1 MATHTYQ
8 LNVTWTGN
16 TGDGTATY
24 RSYRRDSET
33 VAAGSPAERSEAPGA
48 GQANTAGPPTLPGSS
63 DPSFRGDPTRWN
75 PEQLLVAS
83 VAQCHL
89 LWYLHL
95 CAVNHVVVAAYTDSP
110 IGVMAETPDGGGH
123 FTGITLYPQVSVTSP
138 DMVTRA
144 EELHAQAHQLCFI
157 ANSVN
162 FPITHQPL
170 IDVAPSGT

>member
-1 MATHTYQ
+1 MATHMYE
-8 LNVTWTGN
+8 LYVTWTGN

-24 RSYRRDSET
+24 RSYKRDSET
-33 VAAGSPAERSEAPGA
+33 TADGSPAERNEAPRAVSASPG
-48 GQANTAGPPTLPGSS
+48 GPPTLPGSS

-95 CAVNHVVVAAYTDSP
+95 CAVNHVVVTAYTDNP

-123 FTGITLYPQVSVTSP
+123 FTGITLSPHVTVTSP

-144 EELHAQAHQLCFI
+144 EELHAQAHKLCFI

-162 FPITHQPL
+162 FPITHQPFTA
-170 IDVAPSGT
+170 VAP

>member
-1 MATHTYQ
+1 MATHMYE
-8 LNVTWTGN
+8 LEVTWTGN

-24 RSYRRDSET
+24 RSYNRDSET
-33 VAAGSPAERSEAPGA
+33 
-48 GQANTAGPPTLPGSS
+48 TADGPPTLPGSS

-95 CAVNHVVVAAYTDSP
+95 CAVNHVVVTAYTDSP

-123 FTGITLYPQVSVTSP
+123 FTEIVLHPQVTVTSP

-162 FPITHQPL
+162 FPITHQPT
-170 IDVAPSGT
+170 IDVAP